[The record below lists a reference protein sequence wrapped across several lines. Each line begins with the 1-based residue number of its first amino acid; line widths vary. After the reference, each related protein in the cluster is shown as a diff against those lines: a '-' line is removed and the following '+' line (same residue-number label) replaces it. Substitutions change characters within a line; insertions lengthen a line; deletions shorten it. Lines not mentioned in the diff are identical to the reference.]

1 MVLQTTIGGMFPP
14 FLCMRSKKMGVTAIV
29 AIAVGVLVAGAVMD
43 RGNTNPGFKAEQHK
57 TMNDPSKS
65 ES

>member
-1 MVLQTTIGGMFPP
+1 
-14 FLCMRSKKMGVTAIV
+14 MGVTAIV
-29 AIAVGVLVAGAVMD
+29 AIAVGVLVAGAVLD

-57 TMNDPSKS
+57 TMNDPSNS

>member
-1 MVLQTTIGGMFPP
+1 MSIG
-14 FLCMRSKKMGVTAIV
+14 VIAAIV
-29 AIAVGVLVAGAVMD
+29 AGAFLVGAIAD

>member
-1 MVLQTTIGGMFPP
+1 M
-14 FLCMRSKKMGVTAIV
+14 
-29 AIAVGVLVAGAVMD
+29 AVGVVAAIIAGVVLVGAIAD

-65 ES
+65 EN